1 MIYGIACFWLESLQG
16 EFERYRVPYLRK
28 IVGSLEI
35 AGGLGL
41 FAGYFSAPLR
51 ILTAWCLALLMVGAI
66 FTRYKIRDKLIHWI
80 PAIVLLLMN
89 VAIAIINCE
98 Y

>member
-1 MIYGIACFWLESLQG
+1 
-16 EFERYRVPYLRK
+16 
-28 IVGSLEI
+28 
-35 AGGLGL
+35 
-41 FAGYFSAPLR
+41 
-51 ILTAWCLALLMVGAI
+51 MVGAI